1 MDEKICKIEM
11 QILLIKTIHPNP
23 RSDRFIGAVLFSNI
37 SLLNFYC
44 SVDCLNGDL
53 EGLDGFYGVSIQ
65 SSYSIL
71 NFQSDDVDCFNIKLI
86 SLNTFIN

>member
-37 SLLNFYC
+37 SLLSFYLYRRRIRTLIKL
-44 SVDCLNGDL
+44 VLL
-53 EGLDGFYGVSIQ
+53 VFYNVIKSD
-65 SSYSIL
+65 YSII
-71 NFQSDDVDCFNIKLI
+71 VIM
-86 SLNTFIN
+86 